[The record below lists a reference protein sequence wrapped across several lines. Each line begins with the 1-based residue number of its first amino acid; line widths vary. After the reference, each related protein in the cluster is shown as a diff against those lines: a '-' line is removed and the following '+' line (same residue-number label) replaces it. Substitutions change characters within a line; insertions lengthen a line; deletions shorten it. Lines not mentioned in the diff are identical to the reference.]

1 MRAAVV
7 VADVLA
13 QNALGVALAED
24 QHVIEA
30 VATERSHQA
39 LANRVG
45 QRRSGRRE
53 KAPHP
58 EAAKPHAE
66 ARVVDAVAVVQQ
78 IAWRRVA
85 DSFDHSLRYPRTRRV
100 RGDTHVDDPAALEG
114 DDDQRVERL
123 EVHSDHREQVASPNL
138 RGVVYRVSA
147 AHSRGRENAATVAAP
162 V

>member
-7 VADVLA
+7 VADILV
-13 QNALGVALAED
+13 QDALGVALAED
-24 QHVIEA
+24 EDVIEA
-30 VATERSHQA
+30 IATERPHQA

-85 DSFDHSLRYPRTRRV
+85 DSFDQSVWKCTVTTVKKSQAQTCDAWFRRKV
-100 RGDTHVDDPAALEG
+100 FQD
-114 DDDQRVERL
+114 
-123 EVHSDHREQVASPNL
+123 
-138 RGVVYRVSA
+138 
-147 AHSRGRENAATVAAP
+147 
-162 V
+162 